1 MSELFLK
8 IINLSISAGWLILAV
23 LLLRLVLK
31 KAPKWIHVLLWGLVA
46 LRLVCPFSI
55 ESALSLIPSAET
67 IPLNIGQD
75 TAPAIHSGVGILND
89 AVNPIL
95 SQSNTPMLGASAN
108 PLQIALAVL
117 EFLWLLG
124 MLAMAFYTALSYWR
138 LRRRVATAVRLRDN
152 IFQSESVRSPFV
164 LGVLRP
170 RIYLPFKINAQ
181 DRAHVIAH
189 EQAHIRRRD
198 HWWKPLGFLLLTIH
212 WFNPLM
218 WLAYALLCR
227 DIELACDE
235 RVIKRLGSEQRADY
249 SQALVACSLSRRTT
263 VACPLAFGEV
273 GVKARVRSV
282 MNYKKPAFWTV
293 ILAVVLCI
301 VAAVCFLTNPTL
313 DGDTPNSAKVENA
326 EVRNSDEAVP
336 TRVTFEAEIL
346 EIREGYFLVKPS
358 GDWAAN
364 RAETIEVPMQNM
376 NPAQEPQV
384 GDRIEITCSGERLE
398 ANPAR
403 LSEVSHITVVET
415 AVQSEPP
422 ELPEEA
428 LALTG
433 AWVLDAASTEKSNPG
448 LSLQALLG
456 TTPADSDASLRLK
469 SDGTMECRMGAFTG
483 SGTWY
488 PDGDTGRYVAELTA
502 SPEIQNEVL
511 SFYEFRESPARERY
525 LVLDYDGYS
534 LYWAQSGA

>member
-1 MSELFLK
+1 MNELFLK
-8 IINLSISAGWLILAV
+8 IVNLSISAGWLILAV

-31 KAPKWIHVLLWGLVA
+31 RAPKWIHVLLWGLVA
-46 LRLVCPFSI
+46 LRLVCPLSI
-55 ESALSLIPSAET
+55 ESALSLIPSVET
-67 IPLNIGQD
+67 IPLNIVED
-75 TAPAIHSGVGILND
+75 TAPVIHSGVGILND

-95 SQSNTPMLGASAN
+95 SQSNTPALGASAN

-117 EFLWLLG
+117 EALWLLG

-138 LRRRVATAVRLRDN
+138 LRRRVAAAVRLRDN
-152 IFQSESVRSPFV
+152 IFQSENVRSPFV
-164 LGVLRP
+164 LGILRP

-249 SQALVACSLSRRTT
+249 TQALVACSLSRRTT
-263 VACPLAFGEV
+263 AACPLAFGEV

-293 ILAVVLCI
+293 ILAVVLCV
-301 VAAVCFLTNPTL
+301 VAAVCFLTNPKP
-313 DGDTPNSAKVENA
+313 DGDTPNSARMEN
-326 EVRNSDEAVP
+326 EADS
-336 TRVTFEAEIL
+336 TRVTFEAEVL
-346 EIREGYFLVKPS
+346 EIREGYFLVRPS
-358 GDWAAN
+358 GDRTAN

-376 NPAQEPQV
+376 NPAREPQV

-415 AVQSEPP
+415 AAQSEAPK
-422 ELPEEA
+422 LSEEA
-428 LALTG
+428 LAMVG
-433 AWVLDAASTEKSNPG
+433 AWVLDAACTEKNNPE
-448 LSLQALLG
+448 LSLQTLLG
-456 TTPADSDASLRLK
+456 TTPADSGAFLRLK
-469 SDGTMECRMGAFTG
+469 SDGTMECRMGALTG
-483 SGTWY
+483 IGTWY

-502 SPEIQNEVL
+502 SPEEQNNAI
-511 SFYEFRESPARERY
+511 SFYEFRESPAHERY
-525 LVLDYDGYS
+525 LVLDYEGYS
-534 LYWAQSGA
+534 LYWAQSGT

>member
-1 MSELFLK
+1 MNRLFLK
-8 IINLSISAGWLILAV
+8 IVNLSISAGWLILAV
-23 LLLRLVLK
+23 LLLRFILK
-31 KAPKWIHVLLWGLVA
+31 RAPKWIHVLLWGIVA

-67 IPLNIGQD
+67 IPLNIRQD
-75 TAPAIHSGVGILND
+75 PVPVIHSGVGILND

-95 SQSNTPMLGASAN
+95 SQSSTPMTGASAN
-108 PLQIALAVL
+108 PLQITLAIL
-117 EFLWLLG
+117 EFLWILG

-138 LRRRVATAVRLRDN
+138 LRRRVAAAVRLRDN
-152 IFQSESVRSPFV
+152 ILQSENVRSPFV
-164 LGVLRP
+164 LGILCP

-249 SQALVACSLSRRTT
+249 TQALVACSLSRRTSA
-263 VACPLAFGEV
+263 ACPLAFGEV

-293 ILAVVLCI
+293 ILAVALCI
-301 VAAVCFLTNPTL
+301 VAAVCFLTNPKS
-313 DGDTPNSAKVENA
+313 DDDMPNSANMENA
-326 EVRNSDEAVP
+326 EVHNSDEAVS

-358 GDWAAN
+358 DDGTLN

-376 NPAQEPQV
+376 NPAQKPQV
-384 GDRIEITCSGERLE
+384 GDRIEITCSGVVLE
-398 ANPAR
+398 TIPAR
-403 LSEVSHITVVET
+403 LDEVSHITVVEP
-415 AVQSEPP
+415 AAQSESP

-428 LALTG
+428 LAIVGT
-433 AWVLDAASTEKSNPG
+433 WVLDADCTENNNPE

-456 TTPADSDASLRLK
+456 TTPTDSGAFLSLK
-469 SDGTMECRMGAFTG
+469 GDGTMECRMGSFTG

-488 PDGDTGRYVAELTA
+488 PDGDTGRYLAELTA
-502 SPEIQNEVL
+502 SPEERNEAL
-511 SFYEFRESPARERY
+511 SFYEFRESPAHERY

-534 LYWAQSGA
+534 LYWAQLGA